1 MMHCQTR
8 RLTPLDPPVVRR
20 TAPSDRI
27 GDADRERAAELLG
40 DAAAAGYL
48 RLDELDERLALV
60 WSAATGAELA
70 AAEADIPDD
79 LRRAQ
84 ARRAALAR
92 GRGVA
97 RAGLVP
103 HLISYAAVMLLL
115 VTIWLSVGLLGG
127 GWYPW
132 PIWPAL
138 GWGIGVASHVRAALP
153 ATDRR

>member
-1 MMHCQTR
+1 VDT
-8 RLTPLDPPVVRR
+8 PVVRR
-20 TAPSDRI
+20 PAPGDRI

-48 RLDELDERLALV
+48 RLDELDDRLALV
-60 WSAATGAELA
+60 WSATTGAELA
-70 AAEADIPDD
+70 AAGADLPDD

-84 ARRAALAR
+84 ARRAAVLR
-92 GRGVA
+92 GRDVA

-103 HLISYAAVMLLL
+103 HLMSYAAVMLLL
-115 VTIWLSVGLLGG
+115 VAIWLSAGVMGG

-138 GWGIGVASHVRAALP
+138 GWGIGVASHVRAASGWAP
-153 ATDRR
+153 SAH